1 MGSTRIWM
9 RGLGLGLCCGLLT
22 TGCQPEP
29 RTSGLK
35 IGALLPITGD
45 LATYG
50 ASMQNAARLLVKTVN
65 GCKGVLGQPVTLI
78 SEDDQTDAAIG
89 AAAMT
94 KLVEADGVAAV
105 IGAAASSSSSATIPI
120 AVRNQVVQISPASTS
135 PMFTERARQGE
146 FQGFWFRTAP
156 PDTFQGKALA
166 QLAIDSQFRRVA
178 VLAVNNDYGN
188 GLLDAFIPTYTA
200 LGGKVVNAKRPT
212 RFDPRATAFDTEVQA
227 AFANQPDAV
236 LLIAY
241 PETGGVIL
249 KAAYEAGFLGK
260 ATQVMATDGLKDVSF
275 ARQVGKT
282 VDSKYVV
289 AGLQGT
295 APRPEGM
302 GFQAFRQ
309 SFTSAYGKPPTIY
322 DPNTWDAAALLVLA
336 AEAAKANTGVA
347 IRDHL
352 RDVANPPGLP
362 VTDVCEG
369 LSLLRQGKSI
379 NYQGASGTVDF
390 NADGDVTGLYEV
402 WQIQAD
408 GDIKMI
414 KTLSIQS
421 GN

>member
-1 MGSTRIWM
+1 MWQQ
-9 RGLGLGLCCGLLT
+9 GLSLCLGCGVLV
-22 TGCQPEP
+22 TGCEAGGSRP
-29 RTSGLK
+29 GLK

-50 ASMQNAARLLVKTVN
+50 ASMQNAAQLLVKTVN
-65 GCKGVLGQPVTLI
+65 ECNGVLGQSVTLI

-89 AAAMT
+89 ATAMT
-94 KLVEADGVAAV
+94 KLAEADGVAAV
-105 IGAAASSSSSATIPI
+105 IGAASSSSSSATVPI

-135 PMFTERARQGE
+135 PMFTERARKGE
-146 FQGFWFRTAP
+146 FKGFWFRTAP

-166 QLAIDSQFRRVA
+166 LLAIDRQFRRVA

-188 GLLDAFIPTYTA
+188 GLLDAFMPTYRG
-200 LGGKVVNAKRPT
+200 LGGTVTNGKRPT
-212 RFDPRATAFDTEVQA
+212 RFDPRATAFDAEVQA

-282 VDSKYVV
+282 ANGRYVV

-295 APRPEGM
+295 APRPEGI

-309 SFTSAYGKPPTIY
+309 SFTATYGKPPTIY

-336 AEAAKANTGVA
+336 AEAAKATTGVA
-347 IRDHL
+347 IRDYL
-352 RDVANPPGLP
+352 REVANPPGRV
-362 VTDVCEG
+362 VTDVCKG

-390 NADGDVTGLYEV
+390 NGDGDVTGLYEI

-414 KTLSIQS
+414 KTLAVQPGDS
-421 GN
+421 